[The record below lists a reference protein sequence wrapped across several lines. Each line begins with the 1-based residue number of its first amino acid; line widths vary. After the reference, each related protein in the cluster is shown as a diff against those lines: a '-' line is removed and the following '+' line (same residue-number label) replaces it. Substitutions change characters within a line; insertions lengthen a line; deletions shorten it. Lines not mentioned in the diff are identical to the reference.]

1 MFPEVWLTS
10 TSFLLKGKSERAFKA
25 YTSLFMRHLCEPGA
39 DSQESFNDGVPREGL
54 NRQHV
59 LTRIGIMSLIRKKV
73 QVEFL
78 HLIRSCSY
86 LKKLLVDELYG
97 VKCLLNFTLCCF

>member
-1 MFPEVWLTS
+1 
-10 TSFLLKGKSERAFKA
+10 
-25 YTSLFMRHLCEPGA
+25 MRHLCEPGA

-73 QVEFL
+73 QVGFMHFIAL
-78 HLIRSCSY
+78 H
-86 LKKLLVDELYG
+86 KLVILSNNKILTIIN
-97 VKCLLNFTLCCF
+97 KFCLEGSSLMSAVTW